1 MKKKNF
7 VSAIIIALTSF
18 CSFSQTINWKFQAK
32 GRIYSTPAISGSTI
46 LAGSGDSTL
55 YAIDKL
61 TGKIIWNYKTNG
73 AIHSSPAI
81 YSSSVFVGSTDGSI
95 YALSIEKGNLLW
107 RFDSEG
113 EKMLDVW
120 DYYLSS
126 PCVYNGTVYW
136 GSGDGN
142 LYAIDSK
149 TGNQIWKFKASGIV
163 HATPIVSDE
172 KVYFGDFGGYFYS
185 LNAANGEVFWQFRT
199 IGDAYFPSGEI
210 QKGAT
215 IDNGIIY
222 FGSRDYNIYALNA
235 QTGRGHWNMKEVGS
249 WIIAT
254 PLVFQNY
261 IFVGT
266 SDTHRFYCLSKANGR
281 VIWQIDLPMR
291 VYGSAIEHKGIIY
304 FGCFDGILRGVDF
317 KSGELKWKFQT
328 DGSIENYG
336 KIYNAEDKF
345 NEGFELYGKNYLESE
360 RLIHTLGAILST
372 PVINENTMYFGSS
385 DGGLYSVKLIAE

>member
-1 MKKKNF
+1 MKKHIF
-7 VSAIIIALTSF
+7 LSAIIIAFTSY
-18 CSFSQTINWKFQAK
+18 CSFSQTINWNFQTK
-32 GRIYSTPAISGSTI
+32 GRIYCTPAISGSTI

-61 TGKIIWNYKTNG
+61 TGKIIWSYKTNG
-73 AIHSSPAI
+73 AINSSPAI

-107 RFDSEG
+107 KFDSEG

-163 HATPIVSDE
+163 HATPIVNDE
-172 KVYFGDFGGYFYS
+172 KVYFGDFGGYFYC
-185 LNAANGEVFWQFRT
+185 LNAVNGEVFWQFRT
-199 IGDAYFPSGEI
+199 VGDAYFPNGEI

-215 IDNGIIY
+215 IDNGIVY
-222 FGSRDYNIYALNA
+222 FGSRDFNIYALNA

-261 IFVGT
+261 IYVGT

-317 KSGELKWKFQT
+317 KSGELKWQFQT
-328 DGSIENYG
+328 DGSRKNYN
-336 KIYNAEDKF
+336 KIYNAEGKF
-345 NEGFELYGKNYLESE
+345 IEGFELYGKNYLESE
-360 RLIHTLGAILST
+360 RLIHTLGSILST
-372 PVINENTMYFGSS
+372 PIIEGNVVFFGSS
-385 DGGLYSVKLIAE
+385 DGTIYSVNLD